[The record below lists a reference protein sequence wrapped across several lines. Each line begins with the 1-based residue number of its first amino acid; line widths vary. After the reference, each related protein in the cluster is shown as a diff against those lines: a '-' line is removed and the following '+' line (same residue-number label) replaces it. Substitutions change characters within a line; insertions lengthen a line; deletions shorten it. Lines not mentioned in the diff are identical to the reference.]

1 MVLSRQL
8 RWLPDKMG
16 LSRLRLRCSEVKSDR
31 WRRRRRRRRT
41 RRRCTGAGDG
51 DDAGDDGPVSLAET
65 TTTPDSEAKTK
76 PLSGSEEPGAPTLVW
91 GRAQAGGAKQAQ
103 PRSSERR
110 GAAQAGAAG
119 AAEHFHTSEGAGA
132 RDKQRAGEKLAKQ
145 VSGERGN
152 NEGEPRVRWLQLH

>member
-1 MVLSRQL
+1 MEPTATTVPYHVAESRTSAGAEDGGAGAAHAQAV
-8 RWLPDKMG
+8 D
-16 LSRLRLRCSEVKSDR
+16 
-31 WRRRRRRRRT
+31 
-41 RRRCTGAGDG
+41 TGAGDG
-51 DDAGDDGPVSLAET
+51 DDAGDDGPVSLAEA
-65 TTTPDSEAKTK
+65 TTTPDSEAKTR

-132 RDKQRAGEKLAKQ
+132 RDKQRAGEKLAEQ